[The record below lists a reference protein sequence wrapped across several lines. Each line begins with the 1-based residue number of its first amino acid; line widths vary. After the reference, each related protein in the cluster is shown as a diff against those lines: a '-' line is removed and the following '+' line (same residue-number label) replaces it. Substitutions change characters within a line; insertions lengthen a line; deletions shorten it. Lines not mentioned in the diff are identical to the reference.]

1 MALRM
6 LSRFVVLLAL
16 YTSVMFVG
24 NMHFRQD
31 DIRLTGQHVR
41 TLVAA
46 MQVLIVTALLSVHA
60 LFMFFIRVVKHERT
74 SFVLVSNRP
83 VFQIDDAD
91 AQELA
96 AEAQPEP
103 PSTEPGSRPAK
114 QPKDSADEC
123 NSVRVDA
130 HSESLSMASDPLPLQ
145 IVFDNSVNLDLY
157 FLYVTFV
164 GLVLWSTFISFNF
177 ATYDSNFVVTSGMVA
192 GWVCN
197 MLSKEC
203 RCHESRTP
211 VVPGEKLRTLF
222 YASMSV
228 LIMALGCVSWR
239 VPPDMQSP
247 AAFNFYGPAF
257 CSGLFWTAL
266 GHEVAFTGVQNL
278 HASKGILYD
287 TRRSLPT
294 FLLVVTVSALCCSPE
309 TSASVLDY
317 IAGLSRLAAVHLLL
331 VEPVLIFLS
340 LYIMIIALEKQ
351 RSTDFGLVLVLVEGV
366 YIAYRRET
374 YDATVI
380 TTIAASVLLFAAH
393 AGHLLRA

>member
-157 FLYVTFV
+157 F
-164 GLVLWSTFISFNF
+164 
-177 ATYDSNFVVTSGMVA
+177 
-192 GWVCN
+192 
-197 MLSKEC
+197 
-203 RCHESRTP
+203 
-211 VVPGEKLRTLF
+211 
-222 YASMSV
+222 
-228 LIMALGCVSWR
+228 
-239 VPPDMQSP
+239 
-247 AAFNFYGPAF
+247 
-257 CSGLFWTAL
+257 
-266 GHEVAFTGVQNL
+266 
-278 HASKGILYD
+278 
-287 TRRSLPT
+287 
-294 FLLVVTVSALCCSPE
+294 
-309 TSASVLDY
+309 
-317 IAGLSRLAAVHLLL
+317 
-331 VEPVLIFLS
+331 
-340 LYIMIIALEKQ
+340 
-351 RSTDFGLVLVLVEGV
+351 
-366 YIAYRRET
+366 
-374 YDATVI
+374 
-380 TTIAASVLLFAAH
+380 
-393 AGHLLRA
+393 